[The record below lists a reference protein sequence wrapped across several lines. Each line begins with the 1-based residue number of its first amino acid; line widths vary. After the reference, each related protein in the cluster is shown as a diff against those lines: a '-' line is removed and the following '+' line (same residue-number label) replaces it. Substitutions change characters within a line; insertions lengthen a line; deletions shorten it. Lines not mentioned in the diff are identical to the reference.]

1 MKQVNKDRLA
11 GWARWVRM
19 GMLLALFGCF
29 WMVIRADAEEAPSVL
44 AQPGSEG
51 IGRYRLAFWI
61 GGGLIGLGLIGG
73 LGAMLLNQRH
83 RLQQEER
90 LQQQERDRFQE
101 SIFAQRNRQREL
113 EAEIERQRR
122 TIETLRGLEAEIDRQ
137 QRAAEALRASEQ
149 RFRTLTQQLPVGVF
163 MTDIQGECRYVNDRW
178 RQWVGLTADQAAG
191 SLWLQTVHP
200 DDREPV
206 MQGWRQTVEQGGEFA
221 AIHRLQSPSGRVTWL
236 NTCAVPLQDRAGRVS
251 GYLGASTD
259 IADLKRCLLYTS
271 RCV

>member
-1 MKQVNKDRLA
+1 MKQVNKDRLVEHSGRQPVA
-11 GWARWVRM
+11 GLARWVRM
-19 GMLLALFGCF
+19 GMLLALFGCC
-29 WMVIRADAEEAPSVL
+29 WMVIRADAEETPSVL

-51 IGRYRLAFWI
+51 IGRHRLAFWI

-83 RLQQEER
+83 RLQREER
-90 LQQQERDRFQE
+90 LQQEERDRFQE

-163 MTDIQGECRYVNDRW
+163 MTDIQGECHYVNDRW
-178 RQWVGLTADQAAG
+178 RQWVGLTADQTAG

-206 MQGWRQTVEQGGEFA
+206 MQAWRQTVE
-221 AIHRLQSPSGRVTWL
+221 
-236 NTCAVPLQDRAGRVS
+236 
-251 GYLGASTD
+251 
-259 IADLKRCLLYTS
+259 
-271 RCV
+271 